1 MIDPSTTPD
10 PAEELRCS
18 AASLT
23 RGESL
28 AGTASTLRP
37 FLLVENDGP
46 WGLEA
51 LRDAR
56 MEPVAL
62 ERLRRDA
69 DAAGVRALLVRR
81 HGRTTGAGRLRVVAA
96 YADPHAPWAEQVE
109 LDSPAELAALD
120 LTALGAGR
128 SLGLD
133 PASGPVFAVCTHGRH
148 DTCCAEQGRPVA
160 ASLSQRHPDQTWEC
174 SHIGGDRYAGNMLV
188 LPHGLYYGR
197 LDPQAAGR
205 VAAEMSAGRLELD
218 HLRGRS
224 GYAMPVQAAEI
235 ALRRELGETRLDA
248 LRLRYRQRDGAITRT
263 TWVLTE
269 DLTYDV
275 TIRTTEGAPALLTCR
290 AVRTNPTPRHALVAI
305 RRR

>member
-1 MIDPSTTPD
+1 MTATASASTG
-10 PAEELRCS
+10 ELRCS
-18 AASLT
+18 AASRD

-56 MEPVAL
+56 MDQVAL
-62 ERLRRDA
+62 ERLRTDA
-69 DAAGVRALLVRR
+69 DTAGVRALLVRR
-81 HGRTTGAGRLRVVAA
+81 FGRTKGPSRLRIVAA
-96 YADPHAPWAEQVE
+96 YADPQTAWAEQVE
-109 LDSPAELAALD
+109 LDSTDGLATLD
-120 LTALGAGR
+120 LAALGAGR

-133 PASGPVFAVCTHGRH
+133 PISGPVFAVCTHGRH

-160 ASLSQRHPDQTWEC
+160 EALSRRLPDQTWEC

-188 LPHGLYYGR
+188 LPYGLYYGR
-197 LDPQAAGR
+197 LDPESAER
-205 VAAEMSAGRLELD
+205 VAAELSAGRLELD

-224 GYAMPVQAAEI
+224 GYPMAVQAAEI

-248 LRLRYRQRDGAITRT
+248 VRLLRRGRDGELTHT
-263 TWVLTE
+263 TWGLEE
-269 DLTYDV
+269 DQAYDV
-275 TIRTTEGAPALLTCR
+275 TIRTTHGEPALLTCR
-290 AVRTNPTPRHALVAI
+290 ALRVNPTPRHELVGI